1 MSCMDWPSRTVQLS
15 SFPPQCLTHWSS
27 LNKDSSTDSTVCT
40 LVFTQQGLFN
50 RQHRMH
56 FGPHSTRTL
65 QQTALCSF
73 WSSLNKDSS
82 TDSTVCTLVLTQQ
95 GLFNR
100 QHFVHSGLHSTRT
113 LQQTALCSFWSSLSK
128 DYSCFQPT
136 RPPPPPRADSTPCCL
151 VFTQQRL
158 HDCPCCSRINMTDTK
173 QLLHFDAQLRTL

>member
-1 MSCMDWPSRTVQLS
+1 MDWPSRTVQLS
-15 SFPPQCLTHWSS
+15 SFPPQCSAHWSS

-73 WSSLNKDSS
+73 WSSLNKDSL

-113 LQQTALCSFWSSLSK
+113 LHRQHSS
-128 DYSCFQPT
+128 T
-136 RPPPPPRADSTPCCL
+136 DSTLFIL

-158 HDCPCCSRINMTDTK
+158 QLFSTPVPPSPQSRQHSMLSGLYSTTTARLSVLFQNQHDGY
-173 QLLHFDAQLRTL
+173 

>member
-1 MSCMDWPSRTVQLS
+1 MDWPSRTVQLS
-15 SFPPQCLTHWSS
+15 SFPPQCSAHWSS

-73 WSSLNKDSS
+73 WSSLNKDSL

-113 LQQTALCSFWSSLSK
+113 LQQTALFNRQHSVHSGLHSAKTTVVFN
-128 DYSCFQPT
+128 P
-136 RPPPPPRADSTPCCL
+136 RPPLPPEQTALHAVWSLLNNDCTIVRVVPEST
-151 VFTQQRL
+151 
-158 HDCPCCSRINMTDTK
+158 
-173 QLLHFDAQLRTL
+173 